1 METKE
6 QLLSKLKT
14 IEEKEKKEAEQTTK
28 QLQQELRKELDK
40 NRSVNFADKKNIEV
54 KIAGAISDEHKF
66 TFKQLAAL
74 DKILETGKATFVIHE
89 WDGNVLYAF
98 SSSFEKNPSDSFEPI
113 DKGRPSTAVC
123 EPKDG
128 EAIFSFA
135 YYKDENKVWI
145 YPASEIHAW

>member
-6 QLLSKLKT
+6 QLMSKLKA
-14 IEEKEKKEAEQTTK
+14 IEDKEKKEAEQTK
-28 QLQQELRKELDK
+28 QQLQQELRKELDK

-54 KIAGAISDEHKF
+54 KIAVEKF
-66 TFKQLAAL
+66 TFKQLALL
-74 DKILETGKATFVIHE
+74 DNVLKTGKATFVIHE
-89 WDGNVLYAF
+89 WSGNVLYAF
-98 SSSFEKNPSDSFEPI
+98 SSNFEKNPSDSFEPI
-113 DKGRPSTAVC
+113 DKGRPSTVVC

-145 YPASEIHAW
+145 YPVSEIHAW